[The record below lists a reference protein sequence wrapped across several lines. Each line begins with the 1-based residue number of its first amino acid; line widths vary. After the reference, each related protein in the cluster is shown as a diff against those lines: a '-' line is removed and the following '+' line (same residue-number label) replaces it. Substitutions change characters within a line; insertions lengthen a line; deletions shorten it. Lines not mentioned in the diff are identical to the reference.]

1 MYLRTFNI
9 KKLAFSGILIL
20 SCLQSFSQVKRINGS
35 YKMEIG
41 ANMTD
46 VEAELIATQ
55 RAQAEAIENEFGSI
69 VNAVNFLKLENNN
82 GKSNLNVNS
91 YSNSLVKG
99 VWINNIKLPVIDY
112 PIQNGVRYITVEVAG
127 RARKFEDLGFD
138 LEAIPLDC
146 KNKKCDAAEFKSMD
160 SLYFYFKSPEDGFLS
175 IYVDDQDSVYRLLP
189 YLEMKSSTVAIEG
202 DQEYIF
208 FNNEG
213 PYVNMTKV
221 PHVELY
227 TNYSFEVD
235 FIYVIFSKVDFS
247 KPLLTKEKTTDS
259 DSFQDW
265 ISKIVANEQI
275 FMKRIAILINK

>member
-1 MYLRTFNI
+1 
-9 KKLAFSGILIL
+9 
-20 SCLQSFSQVKRINGS
+20 
-35 YKMEIG
+35 MEIG

-91 YSNSLVKG
+91 YSNNLVKG
-99 VWINNIKLPVIDY
+99 VWINNIKPPVINY
-112 PIQNGVRYITVEVAG
+112 PIQNGVRYITVEVSG
-127 RARKFEDLGFD
+127 RARKFENLGFD

-202 DQEYIF
+202 DEEYIF

-221 PHVELY
+221 PFVELY

-275 FMKRIAILINK
+275 FMKRIAILISK